1 MSQRQ
6 QQNGQMMN
14 LLFTMLL
21 FLVFV
26 LCALFTVL
34 IGGRV
39 YENINSRIEENY
51 SVQVVLNYVANKV
64 RQSDVAD
71 SVAVREIEGTPV
83 LELSK
88 EVGGNQ
94 YLTWIYCRDGMVR
107 ELFTRADSGLGLA
120 DGLEIIE
127 CDGLTFRQNGP
138 LLEVETAGTG
148 LLLTIRSGGMENGK

>member
-83 LELSK
+83 LELSR
-88 EVGGNQ
+88 EINGNQ